1 MGQASSTLQPA
12 APSQPYKGSKS
23 NKRRR
28 WKVFL
33 LSSSQ
38 REPQKLISLILLQD
52 WQKVL
57 VRAKLYPHEI
67 CMAISLQLYHLPLRL
82 FPLHLACALDP
93 PVAVVSL
100 FLKLHPD
107 AASTAIEVIDKNK
120 PSRTVRRPFRAL
132 RKYRRLAGSS
142 HPILGPFRDKSWR
155 RRSEPQSTIQEQRVL
170 HDSTNDGNRTN
181 GQEQSLLNGRPMTKS
196 KSSRWLPFRNHSVPV
211 ESGSS
216 SSLWNTD
223 YGDESRGFYGVD
235 GPSQMG
241 SLSGSSV
248 ASSSRQSSYLW
259 NSSSSSALHQKG
271 VILQLSPSGG
281 ISPFP
286 IGSQETD
293 SLSENLSQGGTLPST
308 KPLFC
313 VLWDLMPLWE
323 AMANATSAP
332 DNSLLPCH
340 LAVLYQASPAV
351 LKHLIEV
358 HPMGAVSS
366 VLGMLPLHMACAG
379 WVLEPWVAPPPPP
392 PTGAESLPNSNKQTP
407 LQPYHHHHQE
417 QHPSRLK
424 EILTVLLQA
433 LPQSL
438 RIRSGNHGMTP
449 SDYIS
454 EAMEEGPIK
463 QECLSL
469 LTPQDVEEDVKPEV
483 ASAGPLG
490 HLTELASSP

>member
-1 MGQASSTLQPA
+1 M
-12 APSQPYKGSKS
+12 
-23 NKRRR
+23 RRK

-33 LSSSQ
+33 LSSSR

-67 CMAISLQLYHLPLRL
+67 SMQISMQLYDLPLRL

-93 PVAVVSL
+93 PAAVVSL
-100 FLKLHPD
+100 FLKLNPD
-107 AASTAIEVIDKNK
+107 AAATAVQVIDTKK
-120 PSRTVRRPFRAL
+120 STKTVRRPFRAL
-132 RKYRRLAGSS
+132 RKYRSLAGSS
-142 HPILGPFRDKSWR
+142 NPILGTFRDKSWR
-155 RRSEPQSTIQEQRVL
+155 RQLAPQSTIQEQSVL
-170 HDSTNDGNRTN
+170 RDSTNGKHNSA
-181 GQEQSLLNGRPMTKS
+181 QEQRLLKRSTTNKS
-196 KSSRWLPFRNHSVPV
+196 RRWLPLPFHNHNMPV
-211 ESGSS
+211 ESGDS
-216 SSLWNTD
+216 SSLWDTD
-223 YGDESRGFYGVD
+223 YGDESRGFYDVEAS
-235 GPSQMG
+235 SQIG
-241 SLSGSSV
+241 SLSESSI
-248 ASSSRQSSYLW
+248 ATSSRQSSYRW
-259 NSSSSSALHQKG
+259 GGSASSSSRRQKG

-286 IGSQETD
+286 IGSQKTE
-293 SLSENLSQGGTLPST
+293 SLSETPSQGGGTLHTT

-323 AMANATSAP
+323 AMANASSAA
-332 DNSLLPCH
+332 DNTLLPCH

-351 LKHLIEV
+351 LKQLLEV

-366 VLGMLPLHMACAG
+366 VLGMLPMHMASAG
-379 WVLEPWVAPPPPP
+379 WALEPWVAPPPPP
-392 PTGAESLPNSNKQTP
+392 PTGAEYPESNSKEST
-407 LQPYHHHHQE
+407 LQPYHHHHHDK
-417 QHPSRLK
+417 HPSRVK
-424 EILTVLLQA
+424 EILAVLLQA
-433 LPQSL
+433 LPESL

-449 SDYIS
+449 SEYIT

-469 LTPQDVEEDVKPEV
+469 LTFEDIKEDVKPEV

>member
-1 MGQASSTLQPA
+1 MGQASSTLQPE
-12 APSQPYKGSKS
+12 APSQPYKGSKN

-28 WKVFL
+28 WKAFL
-33 LSSSQ
+33 LSSSR
-38 REPQKLISLILLQD
+38 REPQKLLSLILLQD

-67 CMAISLQLYHLPLRL
+67 AMQISMQLYDLPLRL

-107 AASTAIEVIDKNK
+107 AASRAIEVIDKNK

-132 RKYRRLAGSS
+132 REYRRLAGSS
-142 HPILGPFRDKSWR
+142 YPILGPFRDKSWR
-155 RRSEPQSTIQEQRVL
+155 RRSELQSTIQEQRVL
-170 HDSTNDGNRTN
+170 QESTNDGKKSNA
-181 GQEQSLLNGRPMTKS
+181 QEQSLLNGRPVS
-196 KSSRWLPFRNHSVPV
+196 KSSRWLSFRSHNVPV
-211 ESGSS
+211 ESGDS
-216 SSLWNTD
+216 SSLWDTD
-223 YGDESRGFYGVD
+223 YGDESRAFY

-241 SLSGSSV
+241 SLSDSSV

-293 SLSENLSQGGTLPST
+293 SLSETLSQGGTLPST

-351 LKHLIEV
+351 LKQLIEV

-366 VLGMLPLHMACAG
+366 VLGMLPLHMASAG
-379 WVLEPWVAPPPPP
+379 WVLEPWVAPPPPLP
-392 PTGAESLPNSNKQTP
+392 ANAESLPPNSNKQTP
-407 LQPYHHHHQE
+407 LQPYHHHHHE

-463 QECLSL
+463 QECLTL
-469 LTPQDVEEDVKPEV
+469 LTPKDVEEEVTSEV